1 MSKDAID
8 AITSAISPVIEA
20 GGNYLEEV
28 TVTNAGKLRIITV
41 IVDNE
46 VHLNLDQV
54 TAAAREISEIIENI
68 AELGDHPFTLE
79 VTSPGV
85 DRPLTLPRHWRKNK
99 GRLVIVTKNDGSQQK
114 GRIGESAES
123 SVVLDTGEVN
133 FADIEK
139 AMIEIEF
146 KSLKS
151 EGSE

>member
-54 TAAAREISEIIENI
+54 TAASREISEIIENI

>member
-1 MSKDAID
+1 MSTQVID
-8 AITSAISPVIEA
+8 AITTAIRPVIEA
-20 GGNYLEEV
+20 GGNYLEEI

-54 TAAAREISEIIENI
+54 TAASREISEIIENI
-68 AELGDHPFTLE
+68 AELGEHPFTLE

-85 DRPLTLPRHWRKNK
+85 DRPLSLPRHWRKNK
-99 GRLVIVTKNDGSQQK
+99 GRLVIITKIDGSQVK
-114 GRIGESAES
+114 GRIGESTES
-123 SVVLDTGEVN
+123 SVTLDSGEVN
-133 FADIEK
+133 FADIKK

-151 EGSE
+151 EDSE

>member
-54 TAAAREISEIIENI
+54 TAASREISEIIENI

-114 GRIGESAES
+114 GRIGESAEC

>member
-1 MSKDAID
+1 M
-8 AITSAISPVIEA
+8 
-20 GGNYLEEV
+20 
-28 TVTNAGKLRIITV
+28 
-41 IVDNE
+41 
-46 VHLNLDQV
+46 
-54 TAAAREISEIIENI
+54 
-68 AELGDHPFTLE
+68 
-79 VTSPGV
+79 

-114 GRIGESAES
+114 GRIGESAEC

>member
-1 MSKDAID
+1 MSTQVID
-8 AITSAISPVIEA
+8 AITTAIRPVIEA
-20 GGNYLEEV
+20 GGNYLEEI

-54 TAAAREISEIIENI
+54 TAASREISEIIENI
-68 AELGDHPFTLE
+68 AELGEHPFTLE

-85 DRPLTLPRHWRKNK
+85 DRPLSLPRHWRKNK
-99 GRLVIVTKNDGSQQK
+99 GRLVIITKSDGSQVK
-114 GRIGESAES
+114 GRIGESTES
-123 SVVLDTGEVN
+123 SVTLDSGEVN
-133 FADIEK
+133 FADIKK

-151 EGSE
+151 EDSE